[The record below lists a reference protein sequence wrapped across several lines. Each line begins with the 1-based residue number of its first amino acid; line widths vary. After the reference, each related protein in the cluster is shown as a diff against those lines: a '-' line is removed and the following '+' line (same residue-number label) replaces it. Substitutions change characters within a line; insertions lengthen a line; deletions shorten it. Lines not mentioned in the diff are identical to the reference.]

1 MEQQLW
7 EAVRA
12 NDKKAVYRLIVTSG
26 VDMNAICEQVPCS
39 SLTLAKVML
48 LQEHTNLDFSTSLI
62 RELSAKSSLSYSGI
76 ANTSEDNEVEDI
88 SGCSLLQLACDAAD
102 IGMLDLLLQYGAN
115 VNALD
120 SRGQLPLHHCILSGK
135 APFAKLLLTRYS
147 MIFWYGRMVYANC
160 VIFYFFK
167 ILLC

>member
-12 NDKKAVYRLIVTSG
+12 NDKKAVYRLIVTAG
-26 VDMNAICEQVPCS
+26 VDLNAICERETCN

-48 LQEHTNLDFSTSLI
+48 LQEHTNLDYSTSLM

-76 ANTSEDNEVEDI
+76 ANTSGDHEVEDI
-88 SGCSLLQLACDAAD
+88 SGCSLLQLACDSAD
-102 IGMLDLLLQYGAN
+102 IGMLDLLLQYGAS
-115 VNALD
+115 VNAVD

-135 APFAKLLLTRYS
+135 VAFAKLLLTRYFHD
-147 MIFWYGRMVYANC
+147 ILVWTY
-160 VIFYFFK
+160 VI
-167 ILLC
+167 